1 MLKAHNHVFKKKKPP
16 NNTFRMWENLKMRY
30 EDGYVGKKKL
40 EGFKQSGWFL
50 IQNYE
55 DFG

>member
-1 MLKAHNHVFKKKKPP
+1 
-16 NNTFRMWENLKMRY
+16 MWENLKMRY

>member
-1 MLKAHNHVFKKKKPP
+1 
-16 NNTFRMWENLKMRY
+16 MWENLKMRY
-30 EDGYVGKKKL
+30 EDGCVGKKKKL